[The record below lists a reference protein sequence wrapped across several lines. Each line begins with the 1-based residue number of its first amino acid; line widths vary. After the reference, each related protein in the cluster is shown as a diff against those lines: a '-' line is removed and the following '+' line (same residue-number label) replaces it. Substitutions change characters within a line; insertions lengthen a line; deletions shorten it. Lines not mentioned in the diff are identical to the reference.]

1 VLIADSGK
9 LRPTVEAIIMDITE
23 CEVIQLELKYCE
35 RCGGLWLRRRG
46 TAEVYCAA
54 CAQEM
59 PGFRMVRQ
67 SKARARL
74 PIRNAGEIRRRFELI
89 PGLGNEGGMA

>member
-1 VLIADSGK
+1 MEIG
-9 LRPTVEAIIMDITE
+9 E

-54 CAQEM
+54 CAGEM
-59 PGFRMVRQ
+59 PEYRMVRR

-74 PIRNAGEIRRRFELI
+74 PVRQSGEIRRRFDVI
-89 PGLGNEGGMA
+89 SGFGNEGGMA